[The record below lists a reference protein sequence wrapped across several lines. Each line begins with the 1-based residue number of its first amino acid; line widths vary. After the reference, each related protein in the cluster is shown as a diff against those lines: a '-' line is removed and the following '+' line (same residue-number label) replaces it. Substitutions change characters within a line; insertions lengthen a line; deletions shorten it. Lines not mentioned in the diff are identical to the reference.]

1 MIRRTPTS
9 TRTYT
14 LFPYPTLFRSL
25 TSWRHPHAAAD
36 PRAWATPVNERGL
49 RVRFLQW
56 SGSAASIQQDRLGK
70 CSLASVAAA
79 HWRAVAPS
87 QHNTTRATATAR
99 SEEHTSELKSLIRS
113 SYAVFCL
120 KKKK

>member
-1 MIRRTPTS
+1 M
-9 TRTYT
+9 
-14 LFPYPTLFRSL
+14 
-25 TSWRHPHAAAD
+25 WRHPHAAAD

-70 CSLASVAAA
+70 CSLASVAAE

-87 QHNTTRATATAR
+87 QHNTTRATATALTLQNR
-99 SEEHTSELKSLIRS
+99 KSTRLNSSHQFATRIP
-113 SYAVFCL
+113 SYA
-120 KKKK
+120 

>member
-1 MIRRTPTS
+1 MRIS
-9 TRTYT
+9 DWSSDVCSSD
-14 LFPYPTLFRSL
+14 L
-25 TSWRHPHAAAD
+25 AAD

-49 RVRFLQW
+49 RVRFLQL

-87 QHNTTRATATAR
+87 QHNTTRATATAFKLPETASCDR
-99 SEEHTSELKSLIRS
+99 SLRAAHKGIVRPHLIPLPR
-113 SYAVFCL
+113 
-120 KKKK
+120 